1 MALWYIPSNFLIF
14 VIDIDKKVGKTD
26 HSYAGDFLSSI
37 AVVKLAGILEAHC
50 TDVVGVVGVQAMIRA
65 GWLAVTK
72 RTR

>member
-1 MALWYIPSNFLIF
+1 MALGYIPSYLLIL
-14 VIDIDKKVGKTD
+14 VIDIDKNVGKTD

-37 AVVKLAGILEAHC
+37 AVVKLARIPEAHC
-50 TDVVGVVGVQAMIRA
+50 TDVVGVQAMIRA